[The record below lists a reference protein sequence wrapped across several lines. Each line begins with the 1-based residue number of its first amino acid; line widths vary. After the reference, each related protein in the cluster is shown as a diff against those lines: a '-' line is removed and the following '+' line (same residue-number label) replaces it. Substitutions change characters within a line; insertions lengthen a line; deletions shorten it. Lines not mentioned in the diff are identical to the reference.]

1 MESLHLSDYS
11 SIKYDPNQIQLKL
24 SSFKNIPNRYK
35 SIISF
40 KFEEIKSKKYYFK
53 ESTNFLE
60 ALILVEILNG
70 SKLWILNA
78 SININKIGLKIDMN
92 PMYIKEYMN
101 KSVGYKAYF
110 DQSYTNLES
119 YNNSYPDI
127 SQKSFIS
134 HIDPIIQPTDF
145 KVELFNYQKK
155 SIAKMIALEKNTY
168 DMVVNYIYNF
178 DIKFNTLSDDML
190 SDDML
195 SNDML
200 SDDTL
205 SNDMLSDDIRVSYNP
220 LTNTINHSNESDECM
235 IKIKSRGGILCD
247 EMGLGK
253 TITSISLVA
262 LNPSTLTDQY
272 KEGLIY
278 SNSTLILCPS
288 HLAKQWETEINK
300 ILPNANV
307 IKLLTK
313 NNHIKLTYKDIID
326 ADIIIVTQQF
336 LMNFKYYPQVNYQVC
351 TPSNFSFEFRNN
363 CLKQKLND
371 WIQSNENIEI
381 KEQPNLEHFYFHRI
395 IVDEG
400 HEIFGM
406 SIGNHS
412 MALYMQKWLETIN
425 ATNKWFISGTPFIN
439 NIGLINS
446 LNFIKAELFDTDN
459 NQITFNNDVIT
470 KKYVMDSILSKL
482 LIRHRKSDIT
492 NQICIPG
499 YEEEVIWVKLTE
511 LERNLYNSK
520 KTNYVSDLILQQLCC
535 HILVS
540 DTTQKYFNNT
550 EVDLDVMQDKLIEYH
565 KNNITK
571 YTNKMTTLDSTNQ
584 AYFMLKSTYTTKIS
598 ESKYMLSIL
607 EKISKKDNINID
619 QNCTICFDNLI
630 NTSLTSCGHLFCK
643 ECLDMSLEYKKIC
656 PMCKT
661 DLDGKDIY
669 IINSKKN
676 NNEVNPLIKKYGS
689 KLGKLISIVRTIITN
704 DDNRIIIFSQWDKML
719 NLIGKSLSENGIGNT
734 FVKGNV
740 WSKNSAINKFKIG
753 QDNKVIM
760 LSLSNSASG
769 TNLTEASHII
779 FVEPVNTNYDEMKAI
794 ESQAIGRACRIGQKN
809 KIKVIRILTQNTI
822 EQDIY
827 NNIYSNNIDKI
838 KRIEKIDDGTLEN
851 EIII

>member
-1 MESLHLSDYS
+1 MESLYLSEYS
-11 SIKYDPNQIQLKL
+11 TLKYDPNEVQLKL
-24 SSFKNIPNRYK
+24 SSSKYTPSRYK
-35 SIISF
+35 SNMVF
-40 KFEEIKSKKYYFK
+40 KFDEINSKKHHFK
-53 ESTNFLE
+53 ESTGILE
-60 ALILVEILNG
+60 AIILVEILNG

-78 SININKIGLKIDMN
+78 SIKEGKIALKIDMN
-92 PMYIKEYMN
+92 PMYIKEFMN

-110 DQSYTNLES
+110 DQSYSNLDSYTN
-119 YNNSYPDI
+119 YYPDI

-134 HIDPIIQPTDF
+134 HMKPIVQPTDF

-155 SIAKMIALEKNTY
+155 SIAKMIALEKNKY
-168 DMVVNYIYNF
+168 NMVIDYIYNF
-178 DIKFNTLSDDML
+178 NIKFNSTIETI
-190 SDDML
+190 
-195 SNDML
+195 SNNTM
-200 SDDTL
+200 
-205 SNDMLSDDIRVSYNP
+205 SDDIQISYNP
-220 LTNTINHSNESDECM
+220 LKNTINDCNNDCM
-235 IKIKSRGGILCD
+235 IKIKSKGGILCD

-253 TITSISLVA
+253 TITSLSLVA

-313 NNHIKLTYKDIID
+313 NNHIKLTYKDVIN

-351 TPSNFSFEFRNN
+351 TPSNFSFEYRNN
-363 CLKQKLND
+363 CLNKKLNE
-371 WIQSNENIEI
+371 WIQANENIHI
-381 KEQPNLEHFYFHRI
+381 KKQPNLEHFYFHRI

-406 SIGNHS
+406 SIGSNS
-412 MALYMQKWLETIN
+412 MALYMQKWLEKIN

-439 NIGLINS
+439 NVGLINS
-446 LNFIKAELFDTDN
+446 LNFIKAELYDKDN
-459 NQITFNNDVIT
+459 NHIKFNNSVIT
-470 KKYVMDSILSKL
+470 KKYVMDAILSKL
-482 LIRHRKSDIT
+482 LIRHRKIDVE
-492 NQICIPG
+492 NQINIPG

-520 KTNYVSDLILQQLCC
+520 KENYVSDLILQQLCC

-550 EVDLDVMQDKLIEYH
+550 EVDLDVMQDKLIDYH
-565 KNNITK
+565 KNNITTC
-571 YTNKMTTLDSTNQ
+571 TNKISMLDSTNQ

-607 EKISKKDNINID
+607 EKISRKDSINTEES
-619 QNCTICFDNLI
+619 CTICFDNLI

-643 ECLDMSLEYKKIC
+643 ECLDMCLKYKKIC

-661 DLDGKDIY
+661 DLNGKDIY
-669 IINSKKN
+669 IINSKN
-676 NNEVNPLIKKYGS
+676 DNDNEINPLIKKYGS

-704 DDNRIIIFSQWDKML
+704 DNNRIIIFSQWDKML
-719 NLIGKSLSENGIGNT
+719 NLIGKSLSDNGIENT
-734 FVKGNV
+734 SVKGNV
-740 WSKNSAINKFKIG
+740 WCKNSAINKFKIG
-753 QDNKVIM
+753 QNNKVIM

-794 ESQAIGRACRIGQKN
+794 ESQAIGRACRLGQTN
-809 KIKVIRILTQNTI
+809 KIKIIRILTQDTI

-827 NNIYSNNIDKI
+827 NNIYSPNIEKI
-838 KRIEKIDDGTLEN
+838 KRVEKIDDGTLEN
-851 EIII
+851 DIII